1 MRGVLK
7 SSDLC
12 ARPPPELRELV
23 WYRQSLIQARS
34 PDVNRVQQRWQAPT
48 SRGAIWCTLCSG
60 RIRSPGE
67 SWHHLASYVSIWS
80 IVAASPMRRA
90 CGAYDAAWIA
100 TAPLGCVRKTCCR
113 CPLIACGIVVPG
125 PEVPG
130 LAGAT
135 VCASFPAAGAIDAFR
150 IPASLDTPPCGGP
163 GISRSRPCPGRRAVG
178 T

>member
-125 PEVPG
+125 PDR
-130 LAGAT
+130 
-135 VCASFPAAGAIDAFR
+135 SFVYQDKSGGVTEISDAF
-150 IPASLDTPPCGGP
+150 ACD
-163 GISRSRPCPGRRAVG
+163 GIR
-178 T
+178 